1 MTMRQMV
8 LALSAAPPQ
17 TFANFVPGRNGA
29 ALAALEALGT
39 PRSEERCIYLWGEP
53 GSGRSHLL
61 AAWQAAH
68 AGEPRC
74 QVVDDVDS
82 LDETAQIA
90 MFSLYN
96 RARAGAAWLLVAGNA
111 APASLA
117 LREDLKSRL
126 AWGLAFEILPLT
138 DQEKRG
144 ALAARAAASGIR
156 LTPEMLDYLLSR
168 TRRDMSSLIAQIDA
182 LDRHSLETKRAITL
196 PLLREILNQ
205 NQSLLP

>member
-8 LALSAAPPQ
+8 LALADAPPP
-17 TFANFVPGRNGA
+17 TFASFVPGRNGA

-39 PRSEERCIYLWGEP
+39 PRSEERCIYLWGAP

-61 AAWQAAH
+61 AAWQAAR

-90 MFSLYN
+90 LFSLYN
-96 RARAGAAWLLVAGNA
+96 RARAGAAWLLVAGSA
-111 APASLA
+111 APGALA
-117 LREDLKSRL
+117 LRDDLKSRL

-138 DQEKRG
+138 DEEKRG
-144 ALAARAAASGIR
+144 ALAARAAARGIR
-156 LTPEMLDYLLSR
+156 LSAEMLDYLLAR
-168 TRRDMSSLIAQIDA
+168 TRRDMSSLMAQIDA
-182 LDRHSLETKRAITL
+182 LDRYSLEHKRAITL